1 MHVNGL
7 TFFVILGLVVWWY
20 KPLRRFLIQ
29 RTNRTVKVLLVV
41 LPALF
46 IGRVVYGL
54 SNGERDESLIAAA
67 IVIVLLALWG
77 SLVWLSHYLERRRP
91 TQAQAPEWATISR
104 LPGMPRLPQVPGVTG
119 ASGVPGKP
127 GLPSV
132 PGLSIT
138 PANVQRAAELA
149 QVASPQVQRAVQV
162 ASPHVQRAA
171 RTAVQAAAEAT
182 ADFDR
187 NDVAGSLGRSSGRL
201 FAKVRRAAKASSAP
215 STAPTAPPSR

>member
-20 KPLRRFLIQ
+20 KPLRQFLIQ

-41 LPALF
+41 FPALF
-46 IGRVVYGL
+46 IGRVAYGL
-54 SNGERDESLIAAA
+54 YNGERDESLIAAA

-77 SLVWLSHYLERRRP
+77 SLVWLSHFLEKRRP
-91 TQAQAPEWATISR
+91 SQAQAPDWATISR

-119 ASGVPGKP
+119 AGGVSGI
-127 GLPSV
+127 PSM
-132 PGLSIT
+132 PGLSVT
-138 PANVQRAAELA
+138 PANVQRAAEIA
-149 QVASPQVQRAVQV
+149 QTAAPQVQRAVQV
-162 ASPHVQRAA
+162 AAPHVQKAA

-187 NDVAGSLGRSSGRL
+187 SDVAGSLGRSSGRL
-201 FAKVRRAAKASSAP
+201 YAKLRRAAKASSAP
-215 STAPTAPPSR
+215 SVAPPAPTAPSGR